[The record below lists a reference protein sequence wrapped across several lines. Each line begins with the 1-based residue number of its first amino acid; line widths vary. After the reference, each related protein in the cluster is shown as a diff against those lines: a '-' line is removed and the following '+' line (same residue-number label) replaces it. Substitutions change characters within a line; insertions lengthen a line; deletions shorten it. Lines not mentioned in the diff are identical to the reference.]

1 MFNIFNVLLYQP
13 LFQSLLFLTNILGG
27 SLGLSIIA
35 LTLLL
40 RFVLIPLTI
49 PSLKSA
55 QKIKDLKPE
64 LDKLKAKYG
73 ADKKQLQLE
82 QLKLYQQHGVNPAA
96 GCLPTLIQFAVLI
109 AMYQVLMDFIT
120 KNGNLGNINLH
131 FLWFNVSQPDPIY
144 ILPLLTGIS
153 QLVLSLM
160 LSPAIEHHP
169 ETTKAKTENVQDMA
183 ETMQQQMLFI
193 MPVMTAVL
201 ALRFP
206 AGLALY
212 WLVTTV
218 FSTIQQYFVSGWGGL
233 ARYFNLARKYV
244 RNHR

>member
-1 MFNIFNVLLYQP
+1 MFNTFLYQP
-13 LFQSLLFLTNILGG
+13 LFQSLLFLTKILGG

-49 PSLKSA
+49 PSLRSA
-55 QKIKDLKPE
+55 QKIKALKPE

-73 ADKKQLQLE
+73 DDKKQLQME

-96 GCLPTLIQFAVLI
+96 GCLPTLIQFAILI
-109 AMYQVLMDFIT
+109 AMYRVLMDFIT
-120 KNGNLGNINLH
+120 KNGELGTINLH

-144 ILPLLTGIS
+144 ILPLLTGVS
-153 QLVLSLM
+153 QLLLSLM

-169 ETTKAKTENVQDMA
+169 ETTKAKTEDVQEMA

-212 WLVTTV
+212 WLITTV
-218 FSTIQQYFVSGWGGL
+218 FSAVQQYFVSGWGGL
-233 ARYFNLARKYV
+233 ARYLSLARQHV
-244 RNHR
+244 RKSS

>member
-1 MFNIFNVLLYQP
+1 MFNTFLYQP
-13 LFQSLLFLTNILGG
+13 LFQSLLFLTKILGG

-49 PSLKSA
+49 PSLRSA

-73 ADKKQLQLE
+73 DDKKQLQME

-96 GCLPTLIQFAVLI
+96 GCLPTLIQFAILI

-120 KNGNLGNINLH
+120 KNGALGGINLN

-144 ILPLLTGIS
+144 ILPLLTGVS
-153 QLVLSLM
+153 QLLLSLM

-169 ETTKAKTENVQDMA
+169 ETTKAKTEDVQEMA

-206 AGLALY
+206 SGLALY
-212 WLVTTV
+212 WLITTI
-218 FSTIQQYFVSGWGGL
+218 FSAVQQYFVSGWGGL
-233 ARYFNLARKYV
+233 ARYLNLARQYV
-244 RNHR
+244 RKSS

>member
-13 LFQSLLFLTNILGG
+13 LFQSLLFLTKLLGG

-40 RFVLIPLTI
+40 RFILIPLTI

-55 QKIKDLKPE
+55 QKIKDRKPE

-73 ADKKQLQLE
+73 DDKKQLQLE

-131 FLWFNVSQPDPIY
+131 FLWFNVSQSDPIY

-153 QLVLSLM
+153 QLMLSLM
-160 LSPAIEHHP
+160 LAPAIEHHP
-169 ETTKAKTENVQDMA
+169 ETTKQKTENVQDMA

-212 WLVTTV
+212 WLITTI

-233 ARYFNLARKYV
+233 ARYVNLAQTYV
-244 RNHR
+244 RRGH

>member
-13 LFQSLLFLTNILGG
+13 LFQSLLFLTKILGG

-73 ADKKQLQLE
+73 NDKKQLQLE

-120 KNGNLGNINLH
+120 KNGNLSNINLQ
-131 FLWFNVSQPDPIY
+131 FFWFNVSQPDPIY

-160 LSPAIEHHP
+160 LTPAIEHHP
-169 ETTKAKTENVQDMA
+169 ETTKAKTEDVQDMA

-212 WLVTTV
+212 WLITTV

-233 ARYFNLARKYV
+233 ARYFNLASKYV
-244 RNHR
+244 RKSS

>member
-13 LFQSLLFLTNILGG
+13 LFQSLLFLTKILGG

-120 KNGNLGNINLH
+120 KNGNLSNINLQ
-131 FLWFNVSQPDPIY
+131 FFWFNVSQPDPIY

-160 LSPAIEHHP
+160 LTPAIEHHP
-169 ETTKAKTENVQDMA
+169 ETTKQKTEDVQDMA

-212 WLVTTV
+212 WLITTI

-233 ARYFNLARKYV
+233 IRYVNLAQTYV
-244 RNHR
+244 RRGR

>member
-1 MFNIFNVLLYQP
+1 MFNTLIYQP
-13 LFQSLLFLTNILGG
+13 LFQSLLFLTHFFGG

-40 RFVLIPLTI
+40 RTVLIPLTI

-55 QKIKDLKPE
+55 QKIKSLKPE
-64 LDKLKAKYG
+64 LDKLKAKFG
-73 ADKKQLQLE
+73 SDKKQFQMEQLQLY
-82 QLKLYQQHGVNPAA
+82 KQHGVNPAA
-96 GCLPTLIQFAVLI
+96 GCLPTIIQFIILI
-109 AMYQVLMDFIT
+109 AMYRVLLDFIT
-120 KNGNLGNINLH
+120 KNGALGSVNLH
-131 FLWFNVSQPDPIY
+131 FLWFNVSQPDPVY
-144 ILPLLTGIS
+144 ILPLLTGLS

-169 ETTKAKTENVQDMA
+169 EKTKAKTEDVQEMA

-212 WLVTTV
+212 WLITTV
-218 FSTIQQYFVSGWGGL
+218 FSLVQQYFVSGWGGL
-233 ARYFNLARKYV
+233 SKYLVKIKLIARR
-244 RNHR
+244 